1 MSFVYNKINLKLNL
15 SSVSVFLKIVF
26 NHTDIY
32 VISSAKQVVIDD
44 VFHNMCIFYLPE
56 I

>member
-15 SSVSVFLKIVF
+15 SSVSVFLSIVF
-26 NHTDIY
+26 YHTDIY
-32 VISSAKQVVIDD
+32 IVSPAKQVVIDD
-44 VFHNMCIFYLPE
+44 VFHTMCVFYLPK